1 MMNISSI
8 GFTSFLAINTDK
20 YVDIYKQ
27 YEEYFSQFSIMN
39 DILRQI
45 GWFALK
51 GLLKLTGMMNTLSDK
66 AFEFIN
72 FLDSDEIIRFFNVV
86 KPFIWT
92 VFLFALIYL
101 AYCYIYAHEKPKGI
115 IANILIFAGT
125 VMILPY
131 MMTQMNQLVSY
142 GKEVL
147 STDMEENSYT
157 LLVPYIT
164 DLVYLDGIDF
174 DKKKF
179 ENGDRNGFS
188 EKNCD
193 NIRYMD
199 INELVDPGDYELVNE
214 KLFKQHIFLQIKD
227 GVPKIEVIGIKKNKI
242 YFPGTV
248 PYYYRYHVN
257 YFIAALYLAAL
268 ILVMAFTSFKMVQ
281 LVFELAAE
289 KIMAP
294 FIAAGD
300 LTGGQKIRKALVG
313 ILNGYITILCIL
325 FLQRLFIL
333 ATQLINMKTWSD
345 NTAGNGFIKA
355 VLILGGALFIIDGP
369 NFFEQIFGIDA
380 GLKSVG
386 QAIQSTY
393 YASQMAGGIVR
404 GAKGIAGKAGNALK
418 GATGKVAG
426 AGGFFGGM
434 KDTGAFD
441 SNNEKVSQDMAM
453 DFGPPDFDS
462 NHALGAGSEE
472 MGGYSELPGGGQ
484 PGLPGG
490 GTDAAAS
497 GKEAEGSLGKSAGT
511 GESDIPEGTGKQNL
525 TGSQTGKGA
534 EQNEDINHAIN
545 DALNNADI
553 GQGSASEG
561 SLGDVPDNDN
571 LSNWAMRNTRAGRY
585 LKGSYDKGRSLG
597 RAVGNTINNR
607 NRKKENSAPDK
618 PEPTDQMNRDNL
630 KE

>member
-1 MMNISSI
+1 MINISLPGVASV
-8 GFTSFLAINTDK
+8 LAINADK

-66 AFEFIN
+66 AFEFIS
-72 FLDSDEIIRFFNVV
+72 FLDSDEINRFFNMV

-115 IANILIFAGT
+115 VANILIFAGT

-131 MMTQMNQLVSY
+131 MMTQMSQLVSY

-147 STDMEENSYT
+147 SLDMEENSYA

-164 DLVYLDGIDF
+164 DLIYLDSIDF

-227 GVPKIEVIGIKKNKI
+227 GAPKIEVIGIKKNKI

-257 YFIAALYLAAL
+257 YLIAALYLAAL

-333 ATQLINMKTWSD
+333 ATQLINTKTWSD
-345 NTAGNGFIKA
+345 NTVANGFIKV
-355 VLILGGALFIIDGP
+355 VLMFGGALFIIDGP

-393 YASQMAGGIVR
+393 YASQMAGGAIR
-404 GAKGIAGKAGNALK
+404 GAKGIAGKVGDALK
-418 GATGKVAG
+418 GTAGKVAG

-453 DFGPPDFDS
+453 DFGSPDFDP
-462 NHALGAGSEE
+462 NRALGAGSKVQ
-472 MGGYSELPGGGQ
+472 GGYSELPGGGQ
-484 PGLPGG
+484 PELPGG
-490 GTDAAAS
+490 STDAASS
-497 GKEAEGSLGKSAGT
+497 GKQAEGSLGESAEA
-511 GESDIPEGTGKQNL
+511 GESGISGGTGKQNL

-534 EQNEDINHAIN
+534 EQNADVNNAIN
-545 DALNNADI
+545 EALNNTGT
-553 GQGSASEG
+553 GQDTAS
-561 SLGDVPDNDN
+561 GDVPDNDN

-585 LKGSYDKGRSLG
+585 LAGSYDKGRSLG

-607 NRKKENSAPDK
+607 KRKKENSTPDK
-618 PEPTDQMNRDNL
+618 PEPPDQMNRDNL